1 MYVGNKNNV
10 SWRKQNKPKGN
21 KKKVEV
27 TRLVRKFGTIDKICN
42 RRCQRMVIM
51 KRHGSIADQKMF
63 QLVLSGH
70 YLGESPG
77 LAQGMGY

>member
-1 MYVGNKNNV
+1 MLEIKTMFHGENKIN
-10 SWRKQNKPKGN
+10 RKEI

>member
-1 MYVGNKNNV
+1 MLEIKTMFHGENKIN
-10 SWRKQNKPKGN
+10 RKEI
-21 KKKVEV
+21 KKVEV